1 MTIDGK
7 SYVGL
12 VKKKE
17 EAKQLYDQ
25 AVSQGHS
32 AGLVKV
38 SGRKME
44 EFSVSVNIAALSKV
58 TFELT
63 YEELLKRHLGKY
75 ELVIKVRPQQLVKE
89 LKIDVHIYEPQ
100 GISFLDASGTFLTK
114 ELAETVKKTL
124 TEDKAHVVFKPTL
137 EQQRKCP
144 GCSESILDGE
154 FIIKYDVKRAASA
167 GDIQIVNGY
176 FVHYFAPADMPR
188 MQKNVVFVIDRSG
201 SMHGKKMQQTREAL
215 LNILRDIHE
224 DDHFGIIT
232 FDSDIVTWKSTLVKA
247 TPNMLQRAKTFV
259 ENIKDQGNTDINA
272 AVLKGV
278 ELLKVSKEEKKLPE
292 QSVSL
297 IILLTDGDP
306 TSGVTKLEQI
316 QSNIKSGIDGLYTL
330 YCLGFGFDVSYNFL
344 EKLALQNGGV
354 ARRIYESSDSALQLQ
369 GFYEEVA
376 TPLLQQ
382 VELHYPDTAVSDL
395 TERVFRHYYNGSE
408 IVVAGRISK
417 DNLEVLSVQIKA
429 ASSSSDLDLSA
440 TAPVEEQD
448 EAVNKQKYIFGEY
461 IERLWAY
468 LTMQQLLSKAI
479 SAQPE
484 EQGALNRKAL
494 QLSLNYNFVTPLTS
508 MVVTKPEE
516 GETDRTMVA
525 HKPTEMEVEE
535 EAGAR
540 SGRSIIIDL

>member
-1 MTIDGK
+1 MAAPLITGVVIRDK
-7 SYVGL
+7 RFLRWVGETL
-12 VKKKE
+12 EFRWLPSFV
-17 EAKQLYDQ
+17 DHGH
-25 AVSQGHS
+25 AVCVFQ
-32 AGLVKV
+32 
-38 SGRKME
+38 
-44 EFSVSVNIAALSKV
+44 
-58 TFELT
+58 
-63 YEELLKRHLGKY
+63 
-75 ELVIKVRPQQLVKE
+75 
-89 LKIDVHIYEPQ
+89 IDVHIYEPQ

-114 ELAETVKKTL
+114 ELAETAKKTL

-144 GCSESILDGE
+144 DCSESILDGE
-154 FIIKYDVKRAASA
+154 FIIKYNVKRAASA

-215 LNILRDIHE
+215 LKILRDIYE

-232 FDSDIVTWKSTLVKA
+232 FGSDIVTWKSTLVKA

-259 ENIKDQGNTDINA
+259 ENIQDQGDTDINA

-278 ELLKVSKEEKKLPE
+278 EFLKVSKEEKKLPE

-297 IILLTDGDP
+297 IILLTDGDT
-306 TSGVTKLEQI
+306 TSAAD
-316 QSNIKSGIDGLYTL
+316 QSSGPAE
-330 YCLGFGFDVSYNFL
+330 S
-344 EKLALQNGGV
+344 
-354 ARRIYESSDSALQLQ
+354 ARL

-408 IVVAGRISK
+408 IVVAGPGGVIHSCGS
-417 DNLEVLSVQIKA
+417 LETLSEVQLPV
-429 ASSSSDLDLSA
+429 SSSSDPHSGSFCSQSSRDLNLA
-440 TAPVEEQD
+440 TTALVEEQD

-468 LTMQQLLSKAI
+468 LTIQQLLSKAI

-484 EQGALNRKAL
+484 EQGALNGKAL

-516 GETDRTMVA
+516 GE
-525 HKPTEMEVEE
+525 
-535 EAGAR
+535 
-540 SGRSIIIDL
+540 I